1 MRDQQ
6 PSEPSAGLT
15 LQAQVVEL
23 YRLLPRSRR
32 RQLYGVV
39 GLMLA
44 GAAAELATVGS
55 VIPFLALLSA
65 APGEAA
71 LGPLTKVV
79 ARLEGTP
86 GIDPLAA
93 AAGLF
98 IAVILT
104 AGLLRLQLAWSTQKF
119 VLGLGHDLSVELQR
133 RILLQPYSFHIGS
146 NPSTLLGALDKVRVV
161 VHNVI
166 LQLMYGSA
174 AAVLGACIIAAV
186 IAVDPVSA
194 LVSTV
199 FFALIYLLVSKVT
212 HRRLARNAA
221 VLGDAY
227 DERLKTVQESFGGI
241 RDVIIENAQPIYLAA
256 FARVDRRLNEATAMT
271 NFLASAP
278 RLLIETL
285 GMALIA
291 FVALAIAGR
300 GDGIGNALPILGAL
314 ALAAQRLLPLAQ
326 QVYHSW
332 AQVTGHRDY
341 VTQVL
346 EFLRLPADSTN
357 DAPAPPP
364 LRLSDRIALDRVSF
378 TYPSRREPAIA
389 DVSLEITRG
398 SRVGIIGRSGSGK
411 STLSD
416 LIMALLEPTS
426 GKITVDGTGLSGEV
440 RRRWHASISHVPQA
454 IFLADTSIARN
465 IAFSMAPEPIDM
477 GRVIDAAKKAQ
488 LHDFVESLPDGYES
502 RVGERGIRLSGGQRQ
517 RLGIARAIYKD
528 APVFVLDE
536 ATSALDH
543 VTESRIMRM
552 LDDLKRDGRTVVIIS
567 HRRSTVE
574 GCDHIVSLADGRV
587 CASGT
592 VDKLFG
598 GEGVQE
604 QRSSRLRGMTKP

>member
-1 MRDQQ
+1 M
-6 PSEPSAGLT
+6 T
-15 LQAQVVEL
+15 LQAQVLEL
-23 YRLLPRSRR
+23 YRLLSRSRR

-44 GAAAELATVGS
+44 GAVAELATVGS

-65 APGEAA
+65 APGEAP
-71 LGPLTKVV
+71 LGPLSTVV
-79 ARLEGTP
+79 ARLEDIP

-104 AGLLRLQLAWSTQKF
+104 AGLLRLQLAWSTQRF

-161 VHNVI
+161 VDNVI
-166 LQLMYGSA
+166 LQLMYGGA
-174 AAVLGACIIAAV
+174 AVVLGACIIAAV

-194 LVSTV
+194 LISTV
-199 FFALIYLLVSKVT
+199 FFGLIYFLVSKLT
-212 HRRLARNAA
+212 HRRLASNAA
-221 VLGDAY
+221 VLRDAY

-241 RDVIIENAQPIYLAA
+241 RDVIIENAQPIYLTA

-291 FVALAIAGR
+291 LVALAIAGR

-332 AQVTGHRDY
+332 AQVAGHRYY

-346 EFLRLPADSTN
+346 DFLRLPADSTN
-357 DAPAPPP
+357 DAPAPQP

-378 TYPSRREPAIA
+378 TYPSRRDPAIA
-389 DVSLEITRG
+389 EVSLDIAHGTRL
-398 SRVGIIGRSGSGK
+398 GIIGKSGSGK
-411 STLSD
+411 STLGD

-426 GKITVDGTGLSGEV
+426 GKITIDGVEPSGEA
-440 RRRWHASISHVPQA
+440 RRRWHAGISHVPQT
-454 IFLADTSIARN
+454 IFLADASIARN
-465 IAFSMAPEPIDM
+465 IAFSIAPEPIDI
-477 GRVIDAAKKAQ
+477 GRVIDASKKAQ
-488 LHDFVESLPDGYES
+488 LHDFVESLPDGYDT

-543 VTESRIMRM
+543 ATESKIMGM
-552 LDDLKRDGRTVVIIS
+552 LDELKRAGRTVIIIS
-567 HRRSTVE
+567 HRRSTVA
-574 GCDHIVSLADGRV
+574 GCDHIVSLADGRIA
-587 CASGT
+587 ASGK
-592 VDKLFG
+592 VDELFG
-598 GEGVQE
+598 AEEVHV
-604 QRSSRLRGMTKP
+604 QRSSKLRGMTKP